1 MLFPS
6 QNELLPAFLL
16 SALIVGGTAK
26 PTSYGNQHV
35 EEAMQKRAGLN
46 IVKTTT
52 TDTQTI
58 DWIPLDSQGQ
68 ISELPPPRTPRDGL
82 RPLAELEQAGA
93 ELGPV
98 GTVPVSRLNLGYLA
112 NAPKKVLPE
121 MQSSKRQNAGAHW
134 YCQANQT
141 VSNIGGTGTFSMF
154 APYTQS
160 DADFSLLQTAVTRHD
175 VNIQAGR
182 FPPFPGTQTVEA
194 GWINWKEQVA
204 QPHLFTYYTSNNYVQ
219 DGNNQGG
226 WNTDFTGWVQVDT
239 AIHPGSVFTPLSE
252 NGGAQND
259 LKIEYNLHDGNWW
272 LAVEDKWI
280 GYYPGSL
287 FAAASTDPA
296 ESTLAGGSDTIYF
309 YGEVTNNEEELTTTD
324 MGSGEF
330 ANQGYGKAGYIFNIA
345 YTNPNNV
352 STPFNGPWRDSDT
365 SRYTHESHFLSGTS
379 RGSYAFIGGP
389 GAGGKIGG

>member
-1 MLFPS
+1 M
-6 QNELLPAFLL
+6 PAFLL
-16 SALIVGGTAK
+16 SAHIARSTAK
-26 PTSYGNQHV
+26 PAKYGNGYV
-35 EEAMQKRAGLN
+35 DKAMEKRAGLN
-46 IVKTTT
+46 VVKTTT

-58 DWIPLDSQGQ
+58 DWISIESQGK
-68 ISELPPPRTPRDGL
+68 IAELPPPRAPRDGP
-82 RPLAELEQAGA
+82 RPLAELEQPGA

-98 GTVPVSRLNLGYLA
+98 GTVPVSRLNPEYLKYA
-112 NAPKKVLPE
+112 QKKVLPE
-121 MQSSKRQNAGAHW
+121 MQSSKRQIQNEHW

-160 DADFSLLQTAVTRHD
+160 DADFSLLQTAVTKHD
-175 VNIQAGR
+175 VSLQFGR

-194 GWINWKEQVA
+194 GWINWKAQVA
-204 QPHLFTYYTSNNYVQ
+204 QPHFFTYYTSTNYAL
-219 DGNNQGG
+219 DEDNHGG
-226 WNTDFTGWVQVDT
+226 WNTEVAGWVQVDT
-239 AIHPGSVFTPLSE
+239 TIHPGSVFTPLSIP
-252 NGGAQND
+252 GGAQND
-259 LKIEYNLHDGNWW
+259 LKIEYNLHGGNWW

-287 FAAASTDPA
+287 FTAVSTDP
-296 ESTLAGGSDTIYF
+296 ESSTLAGGSDTIYF

-330 ANQGYGKAGYIFNIA
+330 ADKGFGKAGYIFNIA

-352 STPFNGPWRDSDT
+352 STPFNGQWRDSDT

-389 GAGGKIGG
+389 GAGGQVGS

>member
-1 MLFPS
+1 MLLPS
-6 QNELLPAFLL
+6 QNQLL
-16 SALIVGGTAK
+16 SAFAFSAFIVDSTAT
-26 PTSYGNQHV
+26 PTNRGNQHV
-35 EEAMQKRAGLN
+35 EKTLKTRAGLN

-58 DWIPLDSQGQ
+58 DWVALDSQGK
-68 ISELPPPRTPRDGL
+68 IAELPPPRTPREGP
-82 RPLAELEQAGA
+82 RPTAELEQAGA
-93 ELGPV
+93 ELGPA
-98 GTVPVSRLNLGYLA
+98 GTVPVSRTNLDYLT

-121 MQSSKRQNAGAHW
+121 IQFSKRQNAGVHW

-141 VSNIGGTGTFSMF
+141 VTNIGGTGTFSMF

-194 GWINWKEQVA
+194 GWINWKQQVA

-219 DGNNQGG
+219 EGNNQGG
-226 WNTDFTGWVQVDT
+226 WNTDFTGWVQVDPT
-239 AIHPGSVFTPLSE
+239 IHPGSVFTPLSID
-252 NGGAQND
+252 GGAQND
-259 LKIEYNLHDGNWW
+259 LKIEYNLHKGNWW

-287 FAAASTDPA
+287 FSTPSSDPA
-296 ESTLAGGSDTIYF
+296 SSTLAGGSDTIYF
-309 YGEVTNNEEELTTTD
+309 YGEVTNNEETLTTTD

-330 ANQGYGKAGYIFNIA
+330 ANKGYGKAGYIFNIA
-345 YTNPNNV
+345 YTNPQNV
-352 STPFNGPWRDSDT
+352 SKPFNGPWRDSDT
-365 SRYTHESHFLSGTS
+365 SRYTHESHFLSGTK